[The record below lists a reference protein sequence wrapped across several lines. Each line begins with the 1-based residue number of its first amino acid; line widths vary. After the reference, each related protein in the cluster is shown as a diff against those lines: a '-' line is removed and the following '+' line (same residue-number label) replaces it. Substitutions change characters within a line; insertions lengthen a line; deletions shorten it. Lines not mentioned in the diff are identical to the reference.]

1 MRNCHTDRRMLKILL
16 VRVSSMGDVLHNM
29 PVVNDLLRHAPDAQI
44 DWVVE
49 EAYAHLVALH
59 PGVRKIIPFALR
71 RWRKTLLSRT
81 TRHEMKRFYTD
92 LRAEQYDIV
101 LDTQGLLKTGIIM
114 GLARLSHGGKK
125 VGLANGTEGSGYEAA
140 SRIFHTDSLPVDSH
154 THAVLRGR
162 LVAAH
167 ACAYQVDTPASFG
180 LRVPDLQP
188 VWLPATPFATF
199 FHGTAG
205 ASKKWPRANWIAI
218 ARTLAEKN
226 MPILLPWGS
235 AEEKIEAEQMAD
247 HMPNAIVLPKLSMQ
261 EAIILAQR
269 ATLAIGVDTGLTHIA
284 AAYETPTIEIYCDS
298 PRWKTE
304 GNWSDKIINLG
315 DKGQPASVAA
325 VQDAIAVL
333 LAQTNKDH

>member
-1 MRNCHTDRRMLKILL
+1 MPRMLKILL

-29 PVVNDLLRHAPDAQI
+29 PVVNDLLRHAPEAQI

-71 RWRKTLLSRT
+71 RWRKSLFSRA
-81 TRHEMKRFYTD
+81 TRHEMAQFYAE
-92 LRAEQYDIV
+92 LRAERYDIV

-114 GLARLSHGGKK
+114 GLARLTPGGKK

-140 SRIFHTDSLPVDSH
+140 SRVFHTASLPVDSH

-167 ACAYQVDTPASFG
+167 ACGYQVSTPASFG
-180 LRVPDLQP
+180 LRVPLAEP
-188 VWLPATPFATF
+188 AWLPDGPFATF

-205 ASKKWPRANWIAI
+205 ASKKWPRANWLAI
-218 ARTLAEKN
+218 AQTLAVN
-226 MPILLPWGS
+226 NIPILLPWGS
-235 AEEKIEAEQMAD
+235 AEEKIEAQDMAAD
-247 HMPNAIVLPKLSMQ
+247 MPNACVLPKLSMQ
-261 EAIILAQR
+261 EAITLAQR

-304 GNWSDKIINLG
+304 GNWSANIINLG
-315 DKGQPASVAA
+315 DRGQPASVAE
-325 VQDAIAVL
+325 VQQAISVL
-333 LAQTNKDH
+333 LAQDGRQTGA

>member
-1 MRNCHTDRRMLKILL
+1 
-16 VRVSSMGDVLHNM
+16 MGDVLHNM
-29 PVVNDLLRHAPDAQI
+29 PVVNDLLRHAPGAKI

-71 RWRKTLLSRT
+71 RWRKTLLSSA
-81 TRHEMKRFYTD
+81 TRQEMKHFYSD
-92 LRAEQYDIV
+92 LRTEQYDIV

-114 GLARLSHGGKK
+114 GLAKLKPGGKK

-140 SRIFHTDSLPVDSH
+140 SRIFHTDSLPVDIH

-167 ACAYQVDTPASFG
+167 ACGYSINTPASFG
-180 LRVPDLQP
+180 LRVLELQP
-188 VWLPATPFATF
+188 AWLPETLFATF

-205 ASKKWPRANWIAI
+205 ASKKWPRANWIQI
-218 ARTLAEKN
+218 AQSLAEKN
-226 MPILLPWGS
+226 IPILLPWGS
-235 AEEKIEAEQMAD
+235 AEEKTEAEQMAA
-247 HMPNAIVLPKLSMQ
+247 HMPNATVLPKLSMQ
-261 EAIILAQR
+261 DAIILAQR

-304 GNWSDKIINLG
+304 GNWSSRIINLG
-315 DKGQPASVAA
+315 DKGQPASVAE

-333 LAQTNKDH
+333 LTQNDKENKL